1 MTANKYTAK
10 DRMRD
15 LIEDNSALLMAIS
28 RFDIS
33 LGFGDSTV
41 ADVCHKHQVD
51 VDTFLA
57 VVNYISFQT
66 LPTSPVSLTSL
77 IVYLKHSHTYFLEF
91 QLPSIRRK
99 LIEAINCSDV
109 NNVSALILKFYDNYV
124 HEVENH
130 MNYENKHVFSYVDG
144 LLQNKLQDGKS
155 ITNYSAHHNGIS
167 QKLKELKDILIR
179 HYPQRNS
186 HLINSVLYDLIVCE
200 QDLISHCDIEDTLFV
215 PEVKKLEES
224 IKKHNRTVAA
234 NAESQDTED
243 DKIEALS
250 NREKDIVRLVA
261 IGRSNKE
268 IADELCLSV
277 HTVTTHRRNIS
288 SKLQIH
294 SPAGLT
300 IFAIL
305 NNLVELDEV
314 KHLK

>member
-1 MTANKYTAK
+1 
-10 DRMRD
+10 
-15 LIEDNSALLMAIS
+15 
-28 RFDIS
+28 
-33 LGFGDSTV
+33 
-41 ADVCHKHQVD
+41 
-51 VDTFLA
+51 
-57 VVNYISFQT
+57 
-66 LPTSPVSLTSL
+66 
-77 IVYLKHSHTYFLEF
+77 
-91 QLPSIRRK
+91 
-99 LIEAINCSDV
+99 
-109 NNVSALILKFYDNYV
+109 
-124 HEVENH
+124 
-130 MNYENKHVFSYVDG
+130 
-144 LLQNKLQDGKS
+144 
-155 ITNYSAHHNGIS
+155 
-167 QKLKELKDILIR
+167 
-179 HYPQRNS
+179 
-186 HLINSVLYDLIVCE
+186 VLYDLIVCE

-234 NAESQDTED
+234 NAESQDSED